1 MRISKDT
8 RYRTR
13 GFKLRVQRKREL
25 PSINSLQ
32 AKVAKWNKKNEHLE
46 KVKAITMRNEHL
58 SFASHGDKNLKW
70 II

>member
-1 MRISKDT
+1 MRISKAT

-25 PSINSLQ
+25 PSIKSLQ
-32 AKVAKWNKKNEHLE
+32 AKVAKWNKNEHLE